1 MAPFF
6 AKPDPVAKI
15 QKLLEVS
22 KETGVGLLKQ
32 HAASVTAFD
41 AKTVAVNALA
51 GADDAA
57 LEKAE
62 AELTEAEKL
71 MKRRWLF
78 VEENATTTKKL
89 EAELDKAK
97 DIKQRA
103 ATVLEY
109 QSLEAELVA
118 EGTTFAASALRMSE
132 IAARIVPI
140 AYEAGGFKS
149 FADVGAT
156 QIPEAVA
163 LFSRMIREHSASVLR
178 GEAPA
183 AVRKPEPKFVQAVI
197 AKAERVPLFCL
208 RPIKFTD
215 PESGKL
221 IVIQKFQDG
230 EFPPTYARA
239 ALEQNVCTRLSD
251 PLRKQHHGTTP
262 GHADVNLAFDLDAA
276 MNEPKPA
283 AIDPIMASSP
293 PQPPS
298 QFEVSDYGRRP
309 VMKVVG

>member
-1 MAPFF
+1 MALFS

-15 QKLLEVS
+15 QAALDASIK
-22 KETGVGLLKQ
+22 TGVDLLKQ
-32 HAASVTAFD
+32 HAASVTTFD

-51 GADDAA
+51 GADDAT

-78 VEENATTTKKL
+78 VEENIAASNQLK
-89 EAELDKAK
+89 AELDKAK

-109 QSLEAELVA
+109 QRLEAELVE
-118 EGTTFAASALRMSE
+118 EGKTFAASALRMSE

-149 FADVGAT
+149 FADVAVT
-156 QIPEAVA
+156 QVPEAIV
-163 LFSRMIREHSASVLR
+163 LFSRMIREHSAAVLR
-178 GEAPA
+178 GEAA
-183 AVRKPEPKFVQAVI
+183 ATVKMPEPKFTPAAI
-197 AKAERVPLFCL
+197 AKPERVTLFCM
-208 RPIKFTD
+208 RSIKYTD
-215 PESGKL
+215 PDSSKL

-230 EFPPTYARA
+230 EFPPTYART

-251 PLRKQHHGTTP
+251 PTRKLHYGGTP
-262 GHADVNLAFDLDAA
+262 GHADVTLAFDLDAA
-276 MNEPKPA
+276 MNTPKRA
-283 AIDPIMASSP
+283 GVDPIMASA
-293 PQPPS
+293 PPS
-298 QFEVSDYGRRP
+298 PQFAIVRGEPRQVIHREAS
-309 VMKVVG
+309 